1 MAPTEASDCLLHR
14 VARSDPDSVRECLER
29 FSPLVWSICR
39 RALGD
44 LAAAQDAVQEI
55 FLDLWRSAGRYRP
68 DVASEA
74 TFVAVIARRR
84 LIDLRRRAERRPG
97 EKELEDIH
105 EAAAPT
111 ALDLLELGD
120 EARRARAALETLR
133 PEQRRVLLMSV
144 TDGLPHSEIARITG
158 MPLGTV
164 KTHVRRGLDRV
175 RKALGA
181 QEEASS

>member
-1 MAPTEASDCLLHR
+1 MSSTEASDCLLHR
-14 VARSDPDSVRECLER
+14 VARSDPDSVRECIER

-55 FLDLWRSAGRYRP
+55 FLELWRSAGRYRP
-68 DVASEA
+68 ELASEA
-74 TFVAVIARRR
+74 TFVTVIARRR
-84 LIDLRRRAERRPG
+84 LIDLRRRADRRPV
-97 EKELEDIH
+97 EKELEDRH
-105 EAAAPT
+105 EAAAPS

-144 TDGLPHSEIARITG
+144 TDGIPHSEIARLTG
-158 MPLGTV
+158 LPLGTV
-164 KTHVRRGLDRV
+164 KTHVRRGLERV
-175 RKALGA
+175 RSALGA
-181 QEEASS
+181 KEASS